1 MAPAKRRAKVRM
13 VRERS
18 TSADDENEATTDDV
32 RGSQGSDDQSVSNMA
47 KALKESSRRRRK
59 ARRSKIEKE
68 YRHEMEQLEISVAAN
83 LNDISSKSLKM
94 HESRLER
101 LKALLDKRAMLET
114 EMEQNAATLERAFAN
129 VNQELQA
136 VLVSRIQ
143 SNSVEK

>member
-1 MAPAKRRAKVRM
+1 
-13 VRERS
+13 
-18 TSADDENEATTDDV
+18 
-32 RGSQGSDDQSVSNMA
+32 
-47 KALKESSRRRRK
+47 
-59 ARRSKIEKE
+59 
-68 YRHEMEQLEISVAAN
+68 
-83 LNDISSKSLKM
+83 M